1 MMYLD
6 EKIVIEVGEEGGHS
20 FEDLQLLLRLE
31 CQFFMYEDQLVV
43 AHCLF
48 QFPEG
53 VVLIFHLH

>member
-1 MMYLD
+1 
-6 EKIVIEVGEEGGHS
+6 
-20 FEDLQLLLRLE
+20 LE
-31 CQFFMYEDQLVV
+31 CQFFVYEDQLVV